1 VHFTITINCILM
13 NFKFDLL
20 EIKTAIEEKRL
31 ILALKFEKFLHKK
44 FKNFLCLLQNFF
56 SHENCSLYLS
66 FFIALVSFFIRSK
79 VDIGYYSAYNI
90 DFADKLGKSLN
101 FKDQYFGF
109 IFLLIPLIKLA
120 NFLAINKIIFIDYF
134 FNFLGLLSIFF
145 SHKILKNS
153 QIFSK
158 KITLNLVIISFATS
172 YFWRLET
179 LIYNDFIIEQSFLLI
194 LIFLFLSYQ
203 IINIEKLDKR
213 NQIRLAIIS
222 NLIIALNFKYIII
235 IISFEIIRF
244 LKIKNFKNFFNFYN
258 VFFVIFFVNY
268 LYLLTLYFPSYFV
281 SLNSQTINQIFIKLF
296 SADILNNFI
305 IYFYFLVIFFFVIK
319 ENKYLNNL
327 AILMFSALLLLA
339 TDPLDS
345 ITKSLFYSLSFPL
358 VFLTIFNLKSLNN
371 LFFKK
376 NWFIIVSILI
386 LCFSGAEFDE
396 ILNFYLSQK
405 ITIIIICFIILY
417 ADYSKIFQKISQK
430 IMIFLVFFT
439 FFNHSGKIF
448 RSLFSIRDLNNRYA
462 LDYLVNPSSRT
473 DFLYNISQKNLLSQQ
488 KIIFLNNKLSD
499 IYPYKNYHNKFSDS
513 EFKYYDIIQINS
525 SKNDL
530 VYYKKTLNNLI
541 SQIND
546 NNNLMFLSY
555 NSSNCFVNLLE
566 IYLRNPE
573 FKKIFIN
580 NFKYENSFL
589 KNIKVSKT
597 NFEQIQG
604 DLTDQ
609 EFEIISQINNENEY
623 FNTNEYEVYV
633 RR

>member
-1 VHFTITINCILM
+1 M

-31 ILALKFEKFLHKK
+31 ILALKFEKFLLKK
-44 FKNFLCLLQNFF
+44 FKNFLNLLKSFF

-90 DFADKLGKSLN
+90 DFADKLDKSLS

-109 IFLLIPLIKLA
+109 IFLLIPLVKSA

-153 QIFSK
+153 QIFAK
-158 KITLNLVIISFATS
+158 KFTLNLVIISFAIS
-172 YFWRLET
+172 YFWRVET
-179 LIYNDFIIEQSFLLI
+179 LIYNDFIVEQSFLLI
-194 LIFLFLSYQ
+194 LIFLFLSYRF
-203 IINIEKLDKR
+203 INSEKPKKI
-213 NQIRLAIIS
+213 NQIKLAIIS

-235 IISFEIIRF
+235 ILCFEIIRF
-244 LKIKNFKNFFNFYN
+244 LNIKNFKNFFNFYN

-268 LYLLTLYFPSYFV
+268 LYLLTLYFPSYFAN
-281 SLNSQTINQIFIKLF
+281 LNSQINSQIFIKLF
-296 SADILNNFI
+296 SADILNNFTV
-305 IYFYFLVIFFFVIK
+305 YFYFLLVGFFITK

-327 AILMFSALLLLA
+327 AILMFSALLILA
-339 TDPLDS
+339 IEPFDL

-358 VFLTIFNLKSLNN
+358 VFLTLFNLKSLDN
-371 LFFKK
+371 LFFIK

-405 ITIIIICFIILY
+405 ITIIIICFIILC

-473 DFLYNISQKNLLSQQ
+473 DFIYNISQKILLNPQ
-488 KIIFLNNKLSD
+488 KIILLNNKLSD
-499 IYPYKNYHNKFSDS
+499 IYPYKNFHSKFSDS
-513 EFKYYDIIQINS
+513 ELEYYDIWQINS
-525 SKNDL
+525 SKNGS
-530 VYYKKTLNNLI
+530 VYYQKTLNNLI

-546 NNNLMFLSY
+546 NNNFMFLSY

-566 IYLRNPE
+566 VYLRNPE

-580 NFKYENSFL
+580 NFKYKNSFH

-604 DLTDQ
+604 DLTDY
-609 EFEIISQINNENEY
+609 EFAIISQINNENEY
-623 FNTNEYEVYV
+623 FDTYEFEVYV
-633 RR
+633 RH